1 MNEKLP
7 ETSRNFQETSKKLFN
22 KKNVKNITIK
32 NNNSISKI
40 GNFQKLPMGGIN
52 AQGIM
57 VRHFLHKMIFFIW
70 CGLEVSWG
78 IIIFIGFNTLKGQK
92 FLGSFLEVSKNFQ

>member
-52 AQGIM
+52 AQGMM
-57 VRHFLHKMIFFIW
+57 VRHFLHKMIFLYGVGW
-70 CGLEVSWG
+70 
-78 IIIFIGFNTLKGQK
+78 K
-92 FLGSFLEVSKNFQ
+92 FLGGLSFSSDSTL